1 MGIQPCH
8 PRYAAGDLGN
18 MALCAVQ
25 PPSKQIMEEQKEARG
40 QKRTGLVDCTV
51 NYIKVILYYVLY
63 VDVHNHVYT

>member
-40 QKRTGLVDCTV
+40 QEKNRVGGLHCQ
-51 NYIKVILYYVLY
+51 LY
-63 VDVHNHVYT
+63 